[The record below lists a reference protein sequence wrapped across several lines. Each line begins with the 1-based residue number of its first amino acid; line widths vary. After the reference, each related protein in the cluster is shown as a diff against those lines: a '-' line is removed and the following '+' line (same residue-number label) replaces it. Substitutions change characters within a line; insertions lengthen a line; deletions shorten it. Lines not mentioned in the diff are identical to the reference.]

1 VNRSRIA
8 RLNENGTLDGN
19 FSATGAGVDGTIHAI
34 VRQPD
39 GKILIGGSFITYNG
53 LVDRAGIARLNE
65 DGTLDESFDPGIGV
79 DGTVYTI
86 ALQPDD
92 KILIGGEFTSYNGVG
107 SGSIARLEIN
117 GDLDESFNPGGMG
130 VTGVYAIT
138 LQPNGKVLIG
148 GSFIRYNGTARD
160 RIARLNADGSLDT
173 EFNPGMGASSIVYSV
188 YSVAVQPA
196 DGKVLIGGSFGTYAG
211 TARNRLARLNAN
223 GSLDTEFDPGMGAN
237 DAVRALVLQSGDK
250 VLIGGEFDAYN
261 GSPRAYIARVVA
273 VCTQPTAP
281 TFAAGATTRS
291 ACGGGVVTFA
301 STSAAEENVLI
312 QWREGTTGDWVAGAT
327 ATTSPASFSVATGSK
342 TFYARRYNTAT
353 QCTSPEVTLT
363 GTFAVPPAAP
373 TISLSSGALRSSQ
386 PTGNQ
391 WLNVSRQPID
401 GATGQAYT
409 PTATGTY
416 YVRYTDAATGCTA
429 TSTGFFY
436 GVATTSRTA
445 SLAAGGIQL
454 YPNPTSGT
462 LNVAVASPGSYRLQL
477 SDLQGRVVYTTQLSG
492 SASGTTTSL
501 QLPSLPAGLY
511 SVQIAGATGTYSGK
525 LSVQ

>member
-1 VNRSRIA
+1 
-8 RLNENGTLDGN
+8 
-19 FSATGAGVDGTIHAI
+19 
-34 VRQPD
+34 
-39 GKILIGGSFITYNG
+39 
-53 LVDRAGIARLNE
+53 
-65 DGTLDESFDPGIGV
+65 
-79 DGTVYTI
+79 
-86 ALQPDD
+86 
-92 KILIGGEFTSYNGVG
+92 
-107 SGSIARLEIN
+107 
-117 GDLDESFNPGGMG
+117 
-130 VTGVYAIT
+130 
-138 LQPNGKVLIG
+138 
-148 GSFIRYNGTARD
+148 
-160 RIARLNADGSLDT
+160 
-173 EFNPGMGASSIVYSV
+173 
-188 YSVAVQPA
+188 
-196 DGKVLIGGSFGTYAG
+196 
-211 TARNRLARLNAN
+211 NRLARLNAN
-223 GSLDTEFDPGMGAN
+223 GSVDTEFDPGMGAN

-261 GSPRAYIARVVA
+261 GSPRAYIARVVT